1 MSTKVIAA
9 AREWAAA
16 ERKLR
21 DVNYKR
27 TFPDGEEWHRISLA
41 ADWTEE
47 RLLAAVSEAFPGD
60 LGKDYRPVAR
70 ASGRASKRGGRP
82 ASRPQRERGPK

>member
-1 MSTKVIAA
+1 MIQQVIAA

-27 TFPDGEEWHRISLA
+27 TFPDGEEWHRITLA
-41 ADWTEE
+41 SDWTEE
-47 RLLAAVSEAFPGD
+47 RLLAAVAEAFPGD
-60 LGKDYRPVAR
+60 PGKDYRPLAR
-70 ASGRASKRGGRP
+70 ASGRASKRGGKRP
-82 ASRPQRERGPK
+82 